1 MKRKQKVN
9 KKERIMT
16 KALKTVWNY
25 TLTIAVILL
34 ITGID
39 SILDYLLNPILAI
52 N

>member
-16 KALKTVWNY
+16 KVLKTVWNY